1 MEEKV
6 MDWLAG
12 QTMTIPIDKF
22 IEMKTEMYALQMRNS
37 ELCATKWEY
46 ETECKALR
54 EENKELRVNLD
65 DAKSQIRALLGV
77 DEESTDADDGR

>member
-12 QTMTIPIDKF
+12 QTMTIPIEKY
-22 IEMKTEMYALQMRNS
+22 IEMRTEMYALQMRNS
-37 ELCATKWEY
+37 ELCATKWEF

-54 EENKELRVNLD
+54 EENKELRMNLD
-65 DAKSQIRALLGV
+65 NAKAHIAELIGIK
-77 DEESTDADDGR
+77 EGKKDADDGR